1 MSKAFT
7 SEENDEAPIAGRA
20 VERAARGALRPIT
33 PEGYARLQQQ
43 LSQLVEQG
51 ALKPDADAS
60 LKHRAALLEAT
71 LESVSSVERVVDG
84 TARLGSVV
92 AVDEAGA
99 GRRVYTLV
107 GPDEVDVRAGRVSAL
122 SPLGAALLGKRAG
135 DEVEV
140 ERPKGTVLLAVL
152 HVD

>member
-7 SEENDEAPIAGRA
+7 SEENDEAPVAGRA
-20 VERAARGALRPIT
+20 VERAGRGAQRPIT

-51 ALKPDADAS
+51 ALKPQADAS
-60 LKHRAALLEAT
+60 LQHRAALVQAALD
-71 LESVSSVERVVDG
+71 SVAPVERVVDG

-92 AVDEAGA
+92 AVDEEGA

-107 GPDEVDVRAGRVSAL
+107 GPDEVEVREGRVSAL

-135 DEVEV
+135 DAVEV
-140 ERPKGTVLLAVL
+140 ERPKGTVLLTVL
-152 HVD
+152 EVE